1 MPEEIT
7 SSVEAL
13 EAKAEKILTEAKSRA
28 SEIVLQARE
37 EAKKML
43 SSQLP
48 LDEVKAES
56 AKIVS
61 RAQAEADQRIKDAEK
76 GAAEINASADKK
88 VKEITELVVSIV
100 KGKS

>member
-7 SSVEAL
+7 GSVEAL
-13 EAKAEKILTEAKSRA
+13 EAKAEKILEEAGTRA

-37 EAKKML
+37 EAKKVI

-48 LDEVKAES
+48 LDEVKTES
-56 AKIVS
+56 EKIISSANAK
-61 RAQAEADQRIKDAEK
+61 ADQKIKDAEK
-76 GAAEINASADKK
+76 SAADININTDKK
-88 VKEITELVVSIV
+88 VKEITELVVNIV